1 MRTVYLS
8 DTIAIALENGSLL
21 RMEESMSDNTKLF
34 VLVLVGTSLALVAR
48 PLAAKVG
55 VPV

>member
-1 MRTVYLS
+1 
-8 DTIAIALENGSLL
+8 
-21 RMEESMSDNTKLF
+21 MSDNTKLF